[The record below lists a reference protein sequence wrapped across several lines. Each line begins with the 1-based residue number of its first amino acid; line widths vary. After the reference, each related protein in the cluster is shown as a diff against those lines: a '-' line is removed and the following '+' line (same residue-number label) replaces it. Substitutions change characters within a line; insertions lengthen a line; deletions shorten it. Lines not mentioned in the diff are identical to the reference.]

1 MNASTRADAP
11 GRADHDWFVEQ
22 MGLVAETDGLPRIAG
37 RVFGHL
43 LLAERPCSLDEL
55 AAALGVSK
63 ASVSTDARL
72 LSERRLVERVGQPG
86 DRRDY
91 YQLAPDF
98 FRRLVEYRIARWAA
112 IGDLAARY
120 RARTSHQPPAVAR
133 RLDHVDAA
141 HRQIVAELARVLAA
155 PDAAGL
161 STAEGAR

>member
-1 MNASTRADAP
+1 MNSSHADQL
-11 GRADHDWFVEQ
+11 WFIEQ
-22 MGLVAETDGLPRIAG
+22 MGLVAEADGLPRIAG

-72 LSERRLVERVGQPG
+72 LSERRLVERVSQPG

-98 FRRLVEYRIARWAA
+98 FRRLLEFRITRWSALR
-112 IGDLAARY
+112 DLAAAY
-120 RARTSHQPPAVAR
+120 RARSAEPPAAVAR
-133 RLDHVDAA
+133 RLDHIEAA
-141 HRQIVAELARVLAA
+141 HAQLVGGLARALEDFDAGPAA
-155 PDAAGL
+155 TQAEAA
-161 STAEGAR
+161 R

>member
-1 MNASTRADAP
+1 MNSAAP
-11 GRADHDWFVEQ
+11 SDQHWFVEQ
-22 MGLVAETDGLPRIAG
+22 MGIVAETDGMPRIAG

-72 LSERRLVERVGQPG
+72 LSERRLIERVSQPG

-98 FRRLVEYRIARWAA
+98 FRRLIEYRITRWSALR
-112 IGDLAARY
+112 DLAAAY
-120 RARTSHQPPAVAR
+120 RARTAAQPPAVAR
-133 RLDHVDAA
+133 RLDHIDAA
-141 HRQIVAELARVLAA
+141 HRQLVGQLARAL
-155 PDAAGL
+155 DASEADARRVPAGQ
-161 STAEGAR
+161 GDQR

>member
-1 MNASTRADAP
+1 MKPASH
-11 GRADHDWFVEQ
+11 DHDWFVEQ
-22 MGLVAETDGLPRIAG
+22 MGLVAEADGLPRIAG

-72 LSERRLVERVGQPG
+72 LSERRLVERVSQPG

-98 FRRLVEYRIARWAA
+98 FRRLLEYRIARWSALR
-112 IGDLAARY
+112 DLAAAY
-120 RARTSHQPPAVAR
+120 RARTSKQPPAVAR
-133 RLDHVDAA
+133 RLDHIDAA
-141 HRQIVAELARVLAA
+141 HRQLVAVLARALESAEPEAPAA
-155 PDAAGL
+155 PPGV
-161 STAEGAR
+161 AR